1 MATSSEEYEAI
12 YQFLR
17 FGQYPE
23 GFSKNDK
30 RVLRRKSK
38 ENYQVVKDFLFYRP
52 RRGREW
58 KKVPRFQKE
67 RVRIIEVCHS
77 LPEGSYAATECVKYY
92 IKLYFACFSD
102 PNKLLAI

>member
-17 FGQYPE
+17 YEQYPE

-38 ENYQVVKDFLFYRP
+38 ENYQVVKDVLFTA
-52 RRGREW
+52 
-58 KKVPRFQKE
+58 Q
-67 RVRIIEVCHS
+67 EVVGMEKS
-77 LPEGSYAATECVKYY
+77 ASFPEGEGQNY
-92 IKLYFACFSD
+92 
-102 PNKLLAI
+102 